1 MAAQPL
7 RKKVVSV
14 PMWVT
19 IKAERVLRV
28 ARGRDVIL
36 CTHDIGT
43 PPEIVVLLSPEAV
56 AALRKQITEAG

>member
-1 MAAQPL
+1 
-7 RKKVVSV
+7 
-14 PMWVT
+14 MWVT